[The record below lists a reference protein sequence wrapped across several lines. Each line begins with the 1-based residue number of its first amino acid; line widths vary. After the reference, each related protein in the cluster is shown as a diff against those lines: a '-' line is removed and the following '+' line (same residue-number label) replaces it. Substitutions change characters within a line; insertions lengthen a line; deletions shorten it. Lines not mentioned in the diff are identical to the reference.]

1 MNMLSLFHIKQ
12 SSLNKERV
20 KNMKNFNQIKTCV
33 ASEICQLPKMSFDYR
48 SDVENEIL
56 DSIESNGYCQP
67 SEIGTTAEA
76 WDLVWSEMAR
86 NLSYEKPDFSPCNSA
101 FECVERE
108 GQEILNAAYYEA
120 TQEIVKNIAQ
130 AIDELFSEDFNGK
143 AVSEVFIG
151 KSGLG
156 HIPHDYEID
165 IANSSV
171 CVWDKSNMIEID
183 IGGVYLYG
191 ILESE

>member
-1 MNMLSLFHIKQ
+1 MQTLNDIK
-12 SSLNKERV
+12 SA
-20 KNMKNFNQIKTCV
+20 V
-33 ASEICQLPKMSFDYR
+33 AAEIYQLPAISFDHR
-48 SDVENEIL
+48 SDVESEL
-56 DSIESNGYCQP
+56 LESIESNGYCQP

-86 NLSYEKPDFSPCNSA
+86 NLSYEKPDFSSCNSA
-101 FECVERE
+101 FECVELE

-143 AVSEVFIG
+143 TVSEIFIG

-156 HIPHDYEID
+156 QISHDYETD
-165 IANSSV
+165 IADSSV
-171 CVWDKSNMIEID
+171 CVWDASNMIEINVD
-183 IGGVYLYG
+183 GVYLYG
-191 ILESE
+191 TLESDEE

>member
-1 MNMLSLFHIKQ
+1 MTNIKQ
-12 SSLNKERV
+12 
-20 KNMKNFNQIKTCV
+20 IK
-33 ASEICQLPKMSFDYR
+33 SEIATEIMQLPKMSFDYR
-48 SDVENEIL
+48 SDAEGEIL

-76 WDLVWSEMAR
+76 WDIVWSEMAR
-86 NLSYEKPDFSPCNSA
+86 NLSYEKPDFSHCSSS
-101 FECVERE
+101 FECVELE

-143 AVSEVFIG
+143 TVSEIFIG

-156 HIPHDYEID
+156 HIAHDYEID
-165 IANSSV
+165 IVDSSV
-171 CVWDKSNMIEID
+171 CVWDKSNMIEMSID
-183 IGGVYLYG
+183 GVYIYG